1 MVGGVPA
8 RPSHY
13 VAREDIVS
21 YSKVVL
27 KPSEVQIKHK
37 EFMSN
42 PYNFYFFQLS
52 AIKVSL
58 KALEPGHYVALHGM
72 PVAGKSVLAAEAV
85 RDPSITLQVIIIYSK
100 TLS

>member
-27 KPSEVQIKHK
+27 KPSDVQTKQK
-37 EFMSN
+37 FMSN
-42 PYNFYFFQLS
+42 PYNFYFF
-52 AIKVSL
+52 
-58 KALEPGHYVALHGM
+58 
-72 PVAGKSVLAAEAV
+72 
-85 RDPSITLQVIIIYSK
+85 
-100 TLS
+100 